1 MTNPNRPSH
10 REAMRDEAAK
20 TRSLRQ
26 CSTSNEHLDKAVSW
40 YLNVGFQDGADWQ
53 YEQDKA
59 RIEKLEAALK
69 FYADKNNWLRDEKG
83 WRHDMIINDLDDETL
98 TDWDGRFSGK
108 KAREALERP

>member
-59 RIEKLEAALK
+59 RIEKLEKEIGNLK
-69 FYADKNNWLRDEKG
+69 MVCIRLSRAKTIEKRDSIADKCRHLFIDLFSICRVKEDE
-83 WRHDMIINDLDDETL
+83 
-98 TDWDGRFSGK
+98 
-108 KAREALERP
+108 